1 LKFGTD
7 FSQVVDL
14 QPHYDDLV
22 KATGCS
28 NETDTLSC
36 LRGLNVTD
44 LQTKSPA
51 VGWSPCIDND
61 VLVAPLYELYEARR
75 FRQVPAI
82 YGSDTDEGTKNVDK
96 TVNSTTLDS
105 VIRNN
110 LGNITDAQL
119 QELKT
124 VYPESLNNVTFSGAV
139 LNASYP
145 GAGNEWQRWAA
156 LMGDLTIR
164 CIAYFQSDMQAA
176 AGNAQNWHYHYD
188 VMDPRDEATGN
199 RVYHTVELNAIWGPN
214 NTDGS
219 PPPSYYIANEKG
231 GNAGAVSV
239 IQSYWISFIR
249 TLDPNALRSKD
260 LAQWDP
266 WTLDTRR
273 RLLFHNNGT
282 AMESMTDAE
291 KARCKLVIQ
300 YSKARN
306 LYAQPLTTLPLFANG
321 TYPDPYQ

>member
-1 LKFGTD
+1 
-7 FSQVVDL
+7 
-14 QPHYDDLV
+14 
-22 KATGCS
+22 
-28 NETDTLSC
+28 
-36 LRGLNVTD
+36 
-44 LQTKSPA
+44 
-51 VGWSPCIDND
+51 
-61 VLVAPLYELYEARR
+61 
-75 FRQVPAI
+75 
-82 YGSDTDEGTKNVDK
+82 
-96 TVNSTTLDS
+96 VNSTTLDS

-145 GAGNEWQRWAA
+145 GAGNEWQRWAT

-164 CIAYFQSDMQAA
+164 CIAYFQSDMQAT

-188 VMDPRDEATGN
+188 IMDPRDEATGN

-231 GNAGAVSV
+231 GNAGSVSV

-306 LYAQPLTTLPLFANG
+306 LYAQPLTTLPPFANG